1 MAFLNLDEL
10 SLTTKHKC
18 FIRKLYCLCFAAT
31 GGHSSPIS
39 SSYGSKSHNASS
51 GRSGGSPHHPYKA
64 PNPSVI
70 NLPFR
75 DRIIHLLA
83 IRPYK
88 KPELLARLHKGK
100 QKRGTSHRRKNPL
113 RMMPTFFLHL
123 LNTLEL
129 VVIQW
134 SWVNTKSDTL
144 ILV

>member
-10 SLTTKHKC
+10 SLTTKHC
-18 FIRKLYCLCFAAT
+18 FIMKLYCLCFAVT

-100 QKRGTSHRRKNPL
+100 QKRGTSHRRKYPL
-113 RMMPTFFLHL
+113 TMLPTFLRL
-123 LNTLEL
+123 LMRNKHT
-129 VVIQW
+129 W
-134 SWVNTKSDTL
+134 FSSD
-144 ILV
+144 